1 MKTIAVT
8 GADVSTAWLAA
19 CQAMSGT
26 APVAYHTV
34 VRIEHPAAENR
45 AIRSAVDELLAAE
58 DLQPAETVANTIFP
72 AAIAA
77 TSPDHLEL
85 TRRYLAMLPT
95 LRRLSPGERTRHLL
109 RPACRL
115 PRPGGSGEPARRGH
129 HPAAQGNRQEG
140 IRHGPSH
147 RLLTRPGSRRP
158 APTLLLQCRGAVS
171 PLAAMPVRAPGRDNG
186 LLGFPCLSHC
196 SFQLDRSGTLHAMAH
211 YRSHLMVER
220 AYGNYL
226 GLGRL
231 LGYIAGQAGLDTGEL
246 TVTAG
251 YARLDCRGRLSAL
264 LRPILRQPPPR
275 DAVPSLRAMERGAS
289 NSDR

>member
-8 GADVSTAWLAA
+8 GADLSTAWLAA

-26 APVAYHTV
+26 APVAYHTM

-45 AIRSAVDELLAAE
+45 AIRSAVDKLLAAE

-95 LRRLSPGERTRHLL
+95 LRRLSPGNARGTYFGRLVAFPGPDGPVNQLDAVITRL
-109 RPACRL
+109 RRETAKK
-115 PRPGGSGEPARRGH
+115 GSGTGPLTACYEAGFTAPGPDIPIAVQGDGV
-129 HPAAQGNRQEG
+129 AA
-140 IRHGPSH
+140 
-147 RLLTRPGSRRP
+147 
-158 APTLLLQCRGAVS
+158 V
-171 PLAAMPVRAPGRDNG
+171 AMPVRAPGRDNG

-231 LGYIAGQAGLDTGEL
+231 MAYIASQAGLETGEL

-264 LRPILRQPPPR
+264 LADSAAA
-275 DAVPSLRAMERGAS
+275 DAA
-289 NSDR
+289 